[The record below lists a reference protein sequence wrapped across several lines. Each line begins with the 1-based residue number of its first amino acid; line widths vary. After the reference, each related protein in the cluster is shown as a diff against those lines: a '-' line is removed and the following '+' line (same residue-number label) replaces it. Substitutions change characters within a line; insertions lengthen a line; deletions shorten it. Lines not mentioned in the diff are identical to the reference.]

1 MTNCHFYI
9 TTSALSSTQLTIL
22 IHISECY
29 SFKLATIT
37 MQAKHRP
44 TGVTIIAILTIIEG
58 ILLLLAGISLVVIG
72 GFISTSTTSSTS
84 HTISQFLGVI
94 AAAIGGVLLVI
105 GIGYL
110 VMFYGLLKG
119 KTWAWTIT
127 VILLLIGIAIQIISM
142 AIGGTL
148 TASAGNGT
156 STDQY
161 LSEIIGTIVGLA
173 INIIMLY
180 YLYRPH
186 VKAFFGKAAPPSTPP
201 LS

>member
-1 MTNCHFYI
+1 
-9 TTSALSSTQLTIL
+9 
-22 IHISECY
+22 
-29 SFKLATIT
+29 

-58 ILLLLAGISLVVIG
+58 ILLLLAGISLVAIG
-72 GFISTSTTSSTS
+72 GFISTSTSTS

-148 TASAGNGT
+148 TASAGNST
-156 STDQY
+156 STNQY

-186 VKAFFGKAAPPSTPP
+186 VKAFFGKAAPPSTAP